1 MTRLVTTLM
10 TLSLLTAISACGVST
25 TVQTMWTEP
34 AYSVET
40 EGFSK
45 IFVAGVYASKTNGL
59 VFETAMKDKFAA
71 KGVAAGG
78 WLDSLP
84 FGEDVTKD
92 ELVVYLNAHGYDAV
106 LLSQVTDQKTEVDY
120 QSSYSYMGGYHG
132 YYSGAVVNT
141 GYVSTYQIV
150 NIETQ
155 LFRVSDE
162 KLIWVGT
169 SEVFDPENAS
179 DVIKS
184 LTPALVNTL
193 VQKKYVKPTM

>member
-1 MTRLVTTLM
+1 MKKTMLCFAVAALVV
-10 TLSLLTAISACGVST
+10 ACGVST
-25 TVQTMWTEP
+25 KVKTMWTEP
-34 AYSVET
+34 EFSTET
-40 EGFSK
+40 EGFTK
-45 IFVAGVYASKTNGL
+45 VFVAGVYATKTNGL
-59 VFETAMKDKFAA
+59 VFETSMKERFAA
-71 KGVAAGG
+71 KGVEAGG

-92 ELVVYLNAHGYDAV
+92 ELVAYLNAHGYDAV

-120 QSSYSYMGGYHG
+120 HSSYSYVGGYHG

-141 GYVSTYQIV
+141 GHVSTYQIV

-155 LFRVSDE
+155 LYRVSDE

-179 DVIKS
+179 DAIKS
-184 LTPALVNTL
+184 LCPALVNTL
-193 VQKKYVKPTM
+193 VQKKYFKSTM